1 MTWMGIL
8 KGVMWD
14 EFARKVQNDEFPTDM
29 KEYVVYSKLM
39 RDNKKAVDWYLEKG
53 KSSSTPEKKKLF
65 KLILGEM
72 RRGNNFNYWMTD
84 QEGKM
89 LKAYG
94 EGGSRKEWVI
104 PHDSSMWF
112 FIFTSDE
119 QTEKFINTWEEK
131 KNFMPKQGSLGK
143 AAKFLNRS
151 KLSLFGLMRRVGQLD
166 GRAYREKQQEWEPRY
181 EKLKPIMDE
190 IIGKDSKGNI
200 VDQKLE
206 RLNVFEKEVL
216 KVLNQ
221 DSLDRSDWENLE
233 SILSNHYEKAPVQK
247 EGQSDK
253 DYNRKLNRW
262 ENNIKESLQKLADKF
277 GDKFMLKHTN
287 LPEENLN
294 LGTSFPFIYAFIEN
308 KDFRSED
315 SRKSHGAFY
324 DDEYDVVKPVT
335 LEQAKKYLDKYSSI
349 KKHNVG
355 DKQAGDYE
363 SYSFKTMALKHNGDG
378 FLLLSKLGKTT
389 GGKKLWVSKVFRE
402 ILDINTSLD
411 EHDQWKSLQNKV
423 NREFKFNTESIMNTY
438 LEESFKL
445 AESGNSSN
453 EIETMPIGDRQTK
466 EKYKDSLRTRIG
478 NDDKSKAKFNSYQ
491 KGRTSD
497 IERIIDSL
505 PQEFVDFIS
514 TMNEGIQKGE
524 GDGGFKDDLVE
535 ALGLESAE
543 DYIGVIMGNQ
553 YPKSHGFRQRGSA
566 SRGASGEQIIT
577 YSLPQVSNNVLL
589 PLTQFINDA
598 YGLFYEGKEP
608 EGDWSGLEYE
618 WETFKENYEVKDVSI
633 QLEQFG
639 SFGSGLEEIT
649 DKISKGTTKL
659 LAEYIYL
666 IYLEGA
672 KLMNLV
678 QGSMKKEMTSTDY
691 NMGEFIRVFYAA
703 EESFVDGH
711 SIHNVV
717 ERLDNKLNKA
727 PQDEK
732 VKYLLD
738 YFEENGK
745 IPFFSEIQ
753 ELENTITKSID
764 KIKTGLSTQIEKN
777 LERIIK
783 NKRRLKGE
791 VYWMLEDLVREGFI
805 TVKGKGEEE

>member
-1 MTWMGIL
+1 
-8 KGVMWD
+8 
-14 EFARKVQNDEFPTDM
+14 
-29 KEYVVYSKLM
+29 
-39 RDNKKAVDWYLEKG
+39 
-53 KSSSTPEKKKLF
+53 
-65 KLILGEM
+65 
-72 RRGNNFNYWMTD
+72 
-84 QEGKM
+84 
-89 LKAYG
+89 
-94 EGGSRKEWVI
+94 
-104 PHDSSMWF
+104 
-112 FIFTSDE
+112 
-119 QTEKFINTWEEK
+119 
-131 KNFMPKQGSLGK
+131 
-143 AAKFLNRS
+143 
-151 KLSLFGLMRRVGQLD
+151 
-166 GRAYREKQQEWEPRY
+166 
-181 EKLKPIMDE
+181 
-190 IIGKDSKGNI
+190 
-200 VDQKLE
+200 
-206 RLNVFEKEVL
+206 
-216 KVLNQ
+216 
-221 DSLDRSDWENLE
+221 
-233 SILSNHYEKAPVQK
+233 
-247 EGQSDK
+247 
-253 DYNRKLNRW
+253 
-262 ENNIKESLQKLADKF
+262 
-277 GDKFMLKHTN
+277 MLKHTN

-308 KDFRSED
+308 KDFRSEE

-445 AESGNSSN
+445 AESDNSNN
-453 EIETMPIGDRQTK
+453 EIETIPIGDMQTK
-466 EKYKDSLRTRIG
+466 EKYKDSLRNRIA

-491 KGRTSD
+491 KSRTSD

-514 TMNEGIQKGE
+514 KMNEDIQKGE

-566 SRGASGEQIIT
+566 SRGVSGEQIIT

-633 QLEQFG
+633 QLEQSG

-649 DKISKGTTKL
+649 GRINKGTTKL

-711 SIHNVV
+711 SIHNIV

-745 IPFFSEIQ
+745 IPFLSEIQ
-753 ELENTITKSID
+753 ELENTITKSIN
-764 KIKTGLSTQIEKN
+764 KIKSGLSTQIEKN